1 MTNIFE
7 IVGGDFFLPLTSK
20 YRNIYFDCLDIIYD
34 CYRTELSYG
43 VERDII
49 IQKLLYYFDGLA
61 EEEMVA
67 DDDNEKLS
75 DSQAKASYFLRQL
88 KKCGWVENEIGNDQ
102 KFRVIMPN
110 HAVEMLRTFEKIT
123 GGQETEYQS
132 KIAAVYSTL
141 NNLDLMKDPYPL
153 VIKPVYDLTVE
164 LFTALKQ
171 LNTSIK
177 SYIEALTADK
187 SAEEIIKNY
196 LTYSDEIG
204 SKAYHRLM
212 TSDNVSR
219 FRNNILA
226 KLDEIRSDSDT
237 MEKVAWGL
245 QKLEGQNDIDIARDE
260 SRRMINRI
268 LDYYHSYDPIV
279 SEITAKHT
287 KYLNQTVKRAR
298 FLLTNTNNVE
308 GKINTILHY
317 LAESCNR
324 DEAENIDLD
333 APDELC
339 ALFNIFP
346 QGFVS
351 EESIKT
357 MPISRK
363 ITDVDKVFDPDN
375 ISEEEKRAVQYRIYE
390 KYKNRFSKKN
400 ITSFVTGTLLKE
412 KSSVLASE
420 IPAKTKRDMI
430 RIAFISLFGKDTRA
444 EYQVISKDGV
454 ISRRGFV
461 FRDFEIRRKKK

>member
-1 MTNIFE
+1 M
-7 IVGGDFFLPLTSK
+7 PLTSK
-20 YRNIYFDCLDIIYD
+20 YRSIYFDCLSIIYD

-43 VERDII
+43 VERDVI

-61 EEEMVA
+61 EAEMYT
-67 DDDNEKLS
+67 DEDNEKLS

-102 KFRVIMPN
+102 KTRVIMPN

-123 GGQETEYQS
+123 GGKETEYQS

-141 NNLDLMKDPYPL
+141 NNFDLMKDPYPL

-177 SYIEALTADK
+177 TFIDTLTADK

-196 LTYSDEIG
+196 LTYSEEIG

-219 FRNNILA
+219 FRNSILS
-226 KLDEIRSDSDT
+226 KLDEIRSDADT

-245 QKLEGQNDIDIARDE
+245 QKLEGQNDIDAARDE
-260 SRRMINRI
+260 ARKMINSI
-268 LDYYHSYDPIV
+268 LDYYHSYDSIV

-324 DEAENIDLD
+324 DEADNIDLD

-351 EESIKT
+351 EESIMT

-363 ITDVDKVFDPDN
+363 ITDVDKVFDPEN

-400 ITSFVTGTLLKE
+400 IISFVLGTLLKD
-412 KSSVLASE
+412 KQFVLASDIVTE
-420 IPAKTKRDMI
+420 TKRDMI
-430 RIAFISLFGKDTRA
+430 RIAFISLFGKDPRS
-444 EYQVISKDGV
+444 EYRVIPKDGV
-454 ISRRGFV
+454 ISRQGFV
-461 FRDFEIRRKKK
+461 FKDFEIRRKNK